1 MQMSSLA
8 TWLIVLGFVLLASG
22 VVLRTIVMMRSSDAT
37 APEAGALHGRAL
49 IAQYRRLFPRS
60 LALLATRW
68 LLISG
73 TVLLLA
79 GLSVEFSH

>member
-1 MQMSSLA
+1 MASSA
-8 TWLIVLGFVLLASG
+8 TWLMVIGIVLLVTG
-22 VVLRTIVMMRSSDAT
+22 VVLRTIVMMRSSDAS
-37 APEAGALHGRAL
+37 APEANALHGREL
-49 IAQYRRLFPRS
+49 VSQYRRLFPKS
-60 LALLATRW
+60 LAPLITRW